1 MCLVHG
7 LGTFVIV
14 FALFAVVFCAFI
26 SFFGNFVT
34 FPGFVEKIISLM
46 KGDFVGFGR
55 ASYCFSSGGIDFLGQ
70 FVDFFVD
77 CSATCVVG
85 VLGFVSKCF
94 DASFVAVAEM
104 MKLIPDCIVVTFMF
118 SHDMLFAISIFASFL
133 MRFFSGLHFVIDSI
147 CIISGCLILL
157 VKKIKL
163 GIIWHNNH
171 QPFCKVRTFNSF

>member
-1 MCLVHG
+1 MCLVHS
-7 LGTFVIV
+7 LGAFVIV
-14 FALFAVVFCAFI
+14 FALFTVVFCAFI

-55 ASYCFSSGGIDFLGQ
+55 ASYCFSSGGIDFLDQ

-118 SHDMLFAISIFASFL
+118 SHDMLFAISIFASIVICL
-133 MRFFSGLHFVIDSI
+133 SGRLHFVVSPI
-147 CIISGCLILL
+147 CLFSGRLILL
-157 VKKIKL
+157 IIVIKF
-163 GIIWHNNH
+163 GII
-171 QPFCKVRTFNSF
+171 